1 VLPFFIFIFLYS
13 TDSFMKAPYP
23 SVSTRGFITDPLKA
37 VDQALADFFVTNY
50 SQSVVFHGSLR
61 SAVYELQKAGSDDV
75 ALTAGMREALQT
87 MLGHYFDDVSVIA
100 KISPNID
107 VSKQNTFD
115 LIIAITFTS
124 NTIKYDVT
132 SVADIDRSQMKVI
145 QREMEGN

>member
-1 VLPFFIFIFLYS
+1 
-13 TDSFMKAPYP
+13 M
-23 SVSTRGFITDPLKA
+23 
-37 VDQALADFFVTNY
+37 
-50 SQSVVFHGSLR
+50 FHGSLR